1 MAGSLVKE
9 TMANIKEIDSWVA
22 GYGWDPSP
30 VAQHCDLDIDL
41 LDAWSWT
48 TINDEQVS
56 VPTLIINQS
65 GHLASYNNAAREK
78 AQIIRAPGT
87 RTSSGKTANPLASW
101 SKLV

>member
-9 TMANIKEIDSWVA
+9 TMANIKDLDSWVA